1 VAAAE
6 SEVAQP
12 PTDFLPLALPGGF
25 MALNGPFFGR
35 RRAGGLDLGF
45 VVEERHTNPAK
56 VSHGG
61 MLMSLARLQLAA
73 GAAAGAGLDHLPRMM
88 ALSFDFLAPAPVGAW
103 VEGETEVLHTTRNL
117 VFLRGLLRI
126 GGQPVLRASGVGRRG
141 EEGAVAL
148 ETLFAA
154 APPPPDL
161 APPPDDRAAG
171 FRRLRMPGLF
181 NASLAPLY
189 GRLEDEDRS
198 FVKGFRVGPRHDDG
212 RGFCHPG
219 VVLSVADMH
228 TGFASLV
235 HDDLRSFVPSISLNF
250 DLIDRPRVGE
260 WVELRTNFVNTAE
273 PYTVADVVVSAGQG
287 DARRPA
293 AVRPL
298 MRGNGFMRIAP
309 SLGIE
314 FDRGALFED

>member
-1 VAAAE
+1 MTETDSAVPA
-6 SEVAQP
+6 P
-12 PTDFLPLALPGGF
+12 PPDFLPLSLPGGF
-25 MALNGPFFGR
+25 MALNGPFFGWR
-35 RRAGGLDLGF
+35 RDDGLRLGL
-45 VVEERHTNPAK
+45 VIEERHTNPAK

-61 MLMSLARLQLAA
+61 ILMSLARLQLAA
-73 GAAAGAGLDHLPRMM
+73 GAAVGTGLDHLPRMM

-117 VFLRGLLRI
+117 VFLRGLLSI
-126 GGQPVLRASGVGRRG
+126 DGQPVLRASGVGRRG
-141 EEGAVAL
+141 EAGAVAL
-148 ETLFAA
+148 ENLFGG
-154 APPPPDL
+154 PPPAANL
-161 APPPDDRAAG
+161 APSPEDRASG

-189 GRLEDEDRS
+189 ARLEDQDRS
-198 FVKGFRVGPRHDDG
+198 FIKGFRVSGRHDDG
-212 RGFCHPG
+212 RGYCHPG

-235 HDDLRSFVPSISLNF
+235 YDDLRSFVPSISLNF
-250 DLIDRPRVGE
+250 DLIDRAQVGE

-287 DARRPA
+287 EAQ
-293 AVRPL
+293 RPL

-309 SLGIE
+309 SLGVE
-314 FDRGALFED
+314 FNRSRIFED

>member
-1 VAAAE
+1 MPAGDNDTPGAAPAG
-6 SEVAQP
+6 
-12 PTDFLPLALPGGF
+12 FLPLALPGGF

-35 RRAGGLDLGF
+35 RREDGLDLGLTI
-45 VVEERHTNPAK
+45 EERHTNPAK

-73 GAAAGAGLDHLPRMM
+73 GAATAAGLDHLPRMM

-103 VEGETEVLHTTRNL
+103 VEGETEVLNVTRNL
-117 VFLRGLLRI
+117 VFLRGLLSI
-126 GGQPVLRASGVGRRG
+126 DGQPVLRASGIGRRG
-141 EEGAVAL
+141 EEGAIPL
-148 ETLFAA
+148 QNLFAA

-161 APPPDDRAAG
+161 TPGPDDRATG
-171 FRRLRMPGLF
+171 FRRLRMPGTF

-189 GRLEDEDRS
+189 GRLEDDNRT
-198 FVKGFRVGPRHDDG
+198 FIKGFRVGSRHDDG
-212 RGFCHPG
+212 RGLCHPG

-235 HDDLRSFVPSISLNF
+235 YDDLRSFVPSISLNF
-250 DLIDRPRVGE
+250 DLIDRAQVGE

-287 DARRPA
+287 EAQ
-293 AVRPL
+293 RPL

-309 SLGIE
+309 SLGVE
-314 FDRGALFED
+314 FNRSRIFED